1 VTQRRDWL
9 INKNVTTWLLVV
21 LALVAF
27 GLRLWG
33 IGFGLPFTYH
43 PDEYQYVEDA
53 LGFFSGDLNPHR
65 FNNPALFKYFL
76 FGEYILI
83 RHIAPQLGPPTDQAS
98 LASFYWLGRLTNAL
112 LGTATVLLLYLT
124 GRRAYSSRAGL
135 LAAAFLAVAFLHARE
150 SHYAVNDVPLTLLA
164 VVGLWLCLCVLQ
176 RGTAGDYL
184 LAGAVAGLA
193 AGTKYTGAFLAVPLA
208 VAYSLKEPWRR
219 RDTMWLFSLGRFA
232 LALAAMGI
240 AFLVTNPFALLDFPA
255 FAEDLQALAGRG
267 ALGYKGL
274 ILDPAGGWVFY
285 LKTLNWGLGYGLFL
299 LSLIGLAYAG
309 YQRSRQDLVLIS
321 FPLILYLF
329 LGRQQMFFARFIL
342 PAVPVLLLLAARVLT
357 DVITAIAATNRQRN
371 LALAA
376 LSLAVLIQPTG
387 SLLRHDLLLTRTD
400 TRTLARAWIEA
411 HIPPGAVIVSEP
423 YGPPLDEERYR
434 VQVTDSEGLP
444 WHDSTLER
452 YRQAGA
458 QYLIASSFVY
468 DRVYRDPRQA
478 QARQTFYAALE
489 VEADRLQE
497 FRPYRGPDK
506 PPFLFDQVYGPVNA
520 LFSFERP
527 GPVIRV
533 YRLTAP

>member
-1 VTQRRDWL
+1 MRRDWL
-9 INKNVTTWLLVV
+9 INKNVTTRLLVV
-21 LALVAF
+21 LVAVAF

-76 FGEYILI
+76 FGEYALV
-83 RHIAPQLGPPTDQAS
+83 RAIAPQPGPPTDQAS

-112 LGTATVLLLYLT
+112 LGTATVILLYLT

-150 SHYAVNDVPLTLLA
+150 SHYAVNDVPVTLLA
-164 VVGLWLCLCVLQ
+164 VLGLWLCLGVLE
-176 RGTAGDYL
+176 RGTARDYL
-184 LAGAVAGLA
+184 LAGVVAGLA
-193 AGTKYTGAFLAVPLA
+193 TATKYTGAFLAVPLA
-208 VAYSLKEPWRR
+208 VAYLVREQPWRR
-219 RDTMWLFSLGRFA
+219 NGHILAGFNRLA
-232 LALAAMGI
+232 LALAATGI
-240 AFLVTNPFALLDFPA
+240 AFLVANPFALLDFPT

-342 PAVPVLLLLAARVLT
+342 PAVPVLLLLAARVLM
-357 DVITAIAATNRQRN
+357 DAVTAIAATDRQRS
-371 LALAA
+371 LALAT
-376 LSLAVLIQPTG
+376 LSLAVLVQPTG

-411 HIPPGAVIVSEP
+411 HVPPGAIIVSEP
-423 YGPPLDEERYR
+423 YGPPLDQERYR

-444 WHDSTLER
+444 WHDSTLET
-452 YRQAGA
+452 YRKADVQV
-458 QYLIASSFVY
+458 LIVSSFVY

-478 QARQTFYAALE
+478 QARQAFYAALE
-489 VEADRLQE
+489 AEAELLQE

-520 LFSFERP
+520 LFRFERP